1 MPTHA
6 AKTHD
11 ILELMTRM
19 RDQIDDLL
27 AKDAEAQKR
36 LHAEVVRANAVALMK
51 KVASQSRCSES
62 DRQALKAVAEQLGRV
77 A

>member
-1 MPTHA
+1 MTHA

-27 AKDAEAQKR
+27 AKDAEAQKQ
-36 LHAEVVRANAVALMK
+36 LHAEVVRANAVALT
-51 KVASQSRCSES
+51 C
-62 DRQALKAVAEQLGRV
+62 
-77 A
+77 